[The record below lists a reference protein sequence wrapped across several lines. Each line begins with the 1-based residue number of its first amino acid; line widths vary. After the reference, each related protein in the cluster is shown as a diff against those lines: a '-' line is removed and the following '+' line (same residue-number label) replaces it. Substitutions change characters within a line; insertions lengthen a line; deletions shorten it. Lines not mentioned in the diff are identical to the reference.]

1 MVRRLVD
8 RIVWLLLLVGFLAG
22 LAACT
27 AAKGSFCEIA
37 KPIRL
42 SDAAIDALSDQEVA
56 ALLAHNRKGAE
67 LCEWKAG

>member
-27 AAKGSFCEIA
+27 TAKGSFCDIA
-37 KPIRL
+37 RPVRL
-42 SDAAIDALSDQEVA
+42 SDAAVDVLTDAEVA
-56 ALLAHNRKGAE
+56 ALLAHNRKGAA
-67 LCEWKAG
+67 LCRWKP